1 LEVLQINIA
10 RKIYRVGGQVIFKK
24 LQILAIFRSDLLIM
38 QPDFHGEAVT
48 YTLAADFEPV
58 AAQTSFKFYQNR
70 RKDGSKS
77 TKSEFLI
84 IEGNL

>member
-1 LEVLQINIA
+1 
-10 RKIYRVGGQVIFKK
+10 
-24 LQILAIFRSDLLIM
+24 M